1 MLTGDWYFM
10 DDNPYLGVRRWGLDT
25 EDGTIIRTEYYQATA
40 FMEANLAERN
50 ASLGQRFGDPMGN
63 GMRHVASIPMHIWAR
78 EIAPRQKQQDQT
90 SLKKWLN
97 DSDNTAFRT
106 FRGKV

>member
-1 MLTGDWYFM
+1 MSEDDWYLM

-25 EDGTIIRTEYYQATA
+25 DTHTIIRTEYYQATA

-50 ASLGQRFGDPMGN
+50 ESIGKRFKN
-63 GMRHVASIPMHIWAR
+63 FQHVASIPMHIWAR
-78 EIAPRQKQQDQT
+78 EIAPRQKQQDQA
-90 SLKKWLN
+90 SIKRWLN
-97 DSDNTAFRT
+97 DSDNVAFRT